1 MEVVGTLLVGYNLC
15 SFFTN
20 YKLHG
25 FCDPSAEQLCAMKG
39 IAANMIAEFSFSW
52 MQIGPMMFYVMCWVT
67 VDAGKHEEHGLEYYL
82 GVICD
87 DGSDLEFH
95 SL

>member
-1 MEVVGTLLVGYNLC
+1 VGNLLVGYNLC

-20 YKLHG
+20 YKRHEFG
-25 FCDPSAEQLCAMKG
+25 DASEEQLCAMKD

-52 MQIGPMMFYVMCWVT
+52 MQIGPMMLFVMCWVT
-67 VDAGKHEEHGLEYYL
+67 VDAGKHEEHWLEYHL
-82 GVICD
+82 GDICD